1 MARILMPLPSL
12 DFDPT
17 ESAVPFRF
25 LRQLGHEFVFATPD
39 AKPARADQRMMDGN
53 GLGILGPFFIADKN
67 GRSAYAEMRQSA
79 EFLSP
84 ISYEDIDIKS
94 FDAILLPGGHA
105 QGMKPYLESELLQRN
120 IAAHFSAGK
129 PLAAICHGVVL
140 AARSLRE
147 DGKSILHGFQT
158 TALLQKQ
165 EMLAWQ
171 ITRAWL
177 GNYYRTYDQSV
188 QAEVTAALAKPE
200 DFLEGPMPLT
210 RDSEKNLK
218 SGFVVR
224 DRHYLSARWPGDA
237 HSLAHE
243 LHAMLLAGHCPT

>member
-1 MARILMPLPSL
+1 MPLPST

-17 ESAVPFRF
+17 ESAVPWRF
-25 LRQLGHEFVFATPD
+25 LKQHGHEFVFATPD
-39 AKPARADQRMMDGN
+39 AKPATADQRMIDGN
-53 GLGILGPFFIADKN
+53 GLGILRPFFIADKN
-67 GRSAYAEMRQSA
+67 GRSAYAEMQQST
-79 EFLSP
+79 EFQSP
-84 ISYEDIDIKS
+84 IGYDDITTKS

-105 QGMKPYLESELLQRN
+105 QGMKPYLESKQLQKY
-120 IAAHFSAGK
+120 IAQHFGAKK
-129 PLAAICHGVVL
+129 PLVAICHGVLL

-147 DGKSILHGFQT
+147 DGKSILHGFKS

-177 GNYYRTYDQSV
+177 ENYYRTYDQSV
-188 QAEVTAALAKPE
+188 QAEVTSVLENAS
-200 DFLEGPMPLT
+200 DFIEGPMPLT

-218 SGFVVR
+218 PGFALR

-237 HSLAHE
+237 HNLAHE
-243 LHAMLLAGHCPT
+243 LQKMLS

>member
-1 MARILMPLPSL
+1 MAKILMPLPSK

-17 ESAVPFRF
+17 ESAVPWRF
-25 LRQLGHEFVFATPD
+25 LKQHGHEFVFATPD
-39 AKPARADQRMMDGN
+39 AKPAQADQRMIDGN
-53 GLGILGPFFIADKN
+53 GLGILRPFFIADKN
-67 GRSAYAEMRQSA
+67 GRLAYTEMRQSR

-84 ISYEDIDIKS
+84 IAYDGIDIKS

-105 QGMKPYLESELLQRN
+105 QGMKPYLESALLQN
-120 IAAHFSAGK
+120 LIAKHFAANK
-129 PLAAICHGVVL
+129 PTAAICHGVVL

-147 DGKSILHGFQT
+147 DGKSILHGFQS

-188 QAEVTAALAKPE
+188 QTEVTAALANSN
-200 DFLEGPMPLT
+200 DFIEGPMPLT
-210 RDSEKNLK
+210 RDSDKNLK
-218 SGFVVR
+218 PGFVVR

-237 HSLAHE
+237 HCLANE
-243 LHAMLLAGHCPT
+243 LQKMLSQEAPNR

>member
-1 MARILMPLPSL
+1 M
-12 DFDPT
+12 
-17 ESAVPFRF
+17 
-25 LRQLGHEFVFATPD
+25 FATPD
-39 AKPARADQRMMDGN
+39 AKPAMADQRMIDGN
-53 GLGILGPFFIADKN
+53 GLGILRPFFIADKN
-67 GRSAYAEMRQSA
+67 GRSAYVEMSQSG
-79 EFLSP
+79 EFLKP
-84 ISYEDIDIKS
+84 IAYDDVDIKS

-105 QGMKPYLESELLQRN
+105 RGMKPYLESATLQAI
-120 IAAHFSAGK
+120 IAEHFLAQK

-147 DGKSILHGFQT
+147 DGKSILHGFKS

-188 QAEVTAALAKPE
+188 QAEVTAALANPD
-200 DFLEGPMPLT
+200 DFIEGPMPLT
-210 RDSEKNLK
+210 RDNEKNLK
-218 SGFVVR
+218 PGFALR

-237 HSLAHE
+237 HKLAHK
-243 LHAMLLAGHCPT
+243 LHKMLA

>member
-1 MARILMPLPSL
+1 MPLPSA

-25 LRQLGHEFVFATPD
+25 LKQQGHEFVFATPD
-39 AKPARADQRMMDGN
+39 AKPAQADQRMINGN
-53 GLGILGPFFIADKN
+53 GLGILRPFFIADKN
-67 GRSAYAEMRQSA
+67 ARSAYAEMQLSN
-79 EFLSP
+79 EFLLP
-84 ISYEDIDIKS
+84 IAYDDIDIKS

-105 QGMKPYLESELLQRN
+105 QGMKPYLESTQLQGL
-120 IAAHFSAGK
+120 IAHHFSAQK
-129 PLAAICHGVVL
+129 PVAAICHGVVL
-140 AARSLRE
+140 AARSLHE
-147 DGKSILHGFQT
+147 DGKSILHGFKS

-188 QAEVTAALAKPE
+188 QAEVTAALAKPD
-200 DFLEGPMPLT
+200 DFLEGPTPLT

-218 SGFVVR
+218 PGFVLK

-243 LHAMLLAGHCPT
+243 LHAML

>member
-1 MARILMPLPSL
+1 MPLPSM

-17 ESAVPFRF
+17 ESAVPWRF
-25 LRQLGHEFVFATPD
+25 LKRHGHEFVFATPD
-39 AKPARADQRMMDGN
+39 AKPAQADQRMIDGN
-53 GLGILGPFFIADKN
+53 GLGILRPFFIADKN
-67 GRSAYAEMRQSA
+67 GRSAYAEMQKSP

-84 ISYEDIDIKS
+84 IAYDDIDIES
-94 FDAILLPGGHA
+94 FGAILLPGGHA
-105 QGMKPYLESELLQRN
+105 QGMKPYLESKRLQEL
-120 IAAHFSAGK
+120 IARHFSAQK
-129 PLAAICHGVVL
+129 TVAAICHGVVL
-140 AARSLRE
+140 AARSLHQ
-147 DGKSILHGFQT
+147 DGKSILHGFKS

-188 QAEVTAALAKPE
+188 QSEVTDALARPD

-218 SGFVVR
+218 PGFIVK

-237 HSLAHE
+237 HLLAQE
-243 LHAMLLAGHCPT
+243 LHSMLGQ

>member
-1 MARILMPLPSL
+1 MAKILMPLPSK

-17 ESAVPFRF
+17 ESAVPWRF
-25 LRQLGHEFVFATPD
+25 LKQHGHEFVFATPD
-39 AKPARADQRMMDGN
+39 AKPAQADLRMIDGN
-53 GLGILGPFFIADKN
+53 GLGILRPFFIADKN
-67 GRSAYAEMRQSA
+67 GRSAYFDMRQST

-84 ISYEDIDIKS
+84 ITYDAIAIKS
-94 FDAILLPGGHA
+94 YDAIVLPGGHA
-105 QGMKPYLESELLQRN
+105 QGMKPYLESKCLQTL
-120 IAAHFSAGK
+120 IAEHFSAEK
-129 PLAAICHGVVL
+129 PVAAICHGVVL

-147 DGKSILHGFQT
+147 DGKSILHGFKT

-171 ITRAWL
+171 ITRTWL

-188 QAEVTAALAKPE
+188 QTEVTDALAKPD

-218 SGFVVR
+218 PGFVVR

-237 HSLAHE
+237 HSLAHI
-243 LHAMLLAGHCPT
+243 LHAML

>member
-1 MARILMPLPSL
+1 MAKILMPLPSK

-17 ESAVPFRF
+17 ESAVPWRF
-25 LRQLGHEFVFATPD
+25 LKQHGHEFVFATPD
-39 AKPARADQRMMDGN
+39 AKPAQADLRMIDGN
-53 GLGILGPFFIADKN
+53 GLGILRPFFIADKN
-67 GRSAYAEMRQSA
+67 GRSAYFDMRQST

-84 ISYEDIDIKS
+84 ITYDAIAIKS
-94 FDAILLPGGHA
+94 YDAIVLPGGHA
-105 QGMKPYLESELLQRN
+105 QGMKPYLESKCLQTL
-120 IAAHFSAGK
+120 IAEHFSAEK
-129 PLAAICHGVVL
+129 PVAAICHGVVL

-147 DGKSILHGFQT
+147 DGKSILHGFKT

-188 QAEVTAALAKPE
+188 QAEVTAALATRD
-200 DFLEGPMPLT
+200 DFLEGSMPLT

-218 SGFVVR
+218 PGFVVR

-237 HSLAHE
+237 HSLAHI
-243 LHAMLLAGHCPT
+243 LHAML

>member
-1 MARILMPLPSL
+1 MARILMPLPSR

-25 LRQLGHEFVFATPD
+25 LKQHGHEFVFATPD
-39 AKPARADQRMMDGN
+39 AKPAQADQRMIDGN
-53 GLGILGPFFIADKN
+53 GLGILRPFFIADKN
-67 GRSAYAEMRQSA
+67 GRSAYAEMQQST

-84 ISYEDIDIKS
+84 IAYEDINIKS

-105 QGMKPYLESELLQRN
+105 QGMKPYLESTQLQKF
-120 IAAHFSAGK
+120 IAEHFAANK
-129 PLAAICHGVVL
+129 PTAAICHGVVL

-177 GNYYRTYDQSV
+177 GNYYQTYDQSV
-188 QAEVTAALAKPE
+188 QAEVTAALAKPG

-210 RDSEKNLK
+210 RDSENNLK
-218 SGFVVR
+218 PGFVVR

-237 HSLAHE
+237 HLLAHQ
-243 LHAMLLAGHCPT
+243 LHAML

>member
-1 MARILMPLPSL
+1 MARILMPLPST

-25 LRQLGHEFVFATPD
+25 LKQRGHHLVFATPNG
-39 AKPARADQRMMDGN
+39 KPASADQRMLDGN
-53 GLGILGPFFIADKN
+53 GLGLLRPFFIADKN
-67 GRSAYAEMRQSA
+67 GRTAYAEMRQST

-94 FDAILLPGGHA
+94 FDAIVLPGGHA
-105 QGMKPYLESELLQRN
+105 QGMKPYLESSRLQN
-120 IAAHFSAGK
+120 YIAEHFAAKK
-129 PLAAICHGVVL
+129 PTAAICHGVVL
-140 AARSLRE
+140 AARSKRD

-171 ITRAWL
+171 ITRIWL
-177 GNYYRTYDQSV
+177 ENYYRTYDQSV
-188 QAEVTAALAKPE
+188 QSEVTDALARPD
-200 DFLEGPMPLT
+200 DFLEGPMPML
-210 RDSEKNLK
+210 RDNENNLK
-218 SGFVVR
+218 HGFVVR

-237 HSLAHE
+237 HNLAHE
-243 LHAMLLAGHCPT
+243 LHRML

>member
-1 MARILMPLPSL
+1 MARILMPLPSM

-17 ESAVPFRF
+17 ESAVPFRI
-25 LRQLGHEFVFATPD
+25 LKQRGHEFVFATPD
-39 AKPARADQRMMDGN
+39 AKPAQADQRMMDGN
-53 GLGILGPFFIADKN
+53 GLGILRPFFIADKN
-67 GRSAYAEMRQSA
+67 GRTAYAEMQTSA

-84 ISYEDIDIKS
+84 IAYADINIKS

-105 QGMKPYLESELLQRN
+105 QGMKPYLESKRLQGLV
-120 IAAHFSAGK
+120 AEHFSAEK
-129 PLAAICHGVVL
+129 PVAAICHGVVL

-147 DGKSILHGFQT
+147 EGKSILHGFKS

-188 QAEVTAALAKPE
+188 QAEVTAALAMSK

-218 SGFVVR
+218 PGFVVR

-243 LHAMLLAGHCPT
+243 LHAML

>member
-1 MARILMPLPSL
+1 MPLPST

-17 ESAVPFRF
+17 ESAVPWRF
-25 LRQLGHEFVFATPD
+25 LMQHGHEFVFATPD
-39 AKPARADQRMMDGN
+39 AKPAMADQRMIDGN
-53 GLGILGPFFIADKN
+53 GLGLLRPFFIADKN
-67 GRSAYAEMRQSA
+67 GRSAYAEMSQSS

-84 ISYEDIDIKS
+84 IAYDDIDIKS

-105 QGMKPYLESELLQRN
+105 QGMKPYLESKQLQTL
-120 IAAHFSAGK
+120 IARHFAAQK
-129 PLAAICHGVVL
+129 PIAAICHGVVL
-140 AARSLRE
+140 AARSLRG
-147 DGKSILHGFQT
+147 DGKSILHGFKT

-188 QAEVTAALAKPE
+188 QAEVTGALANPN
-200 DFLEGPMPLT
+200 DFIEGPMPLT

-218 SGFVVR
+218 PGFVFR

-243 LHAMLLAGHCPT
+243 LHAML

>member
-1 MARILMPLPSL
+1 MARILMPLPST

-17 ESAVPFRF
+17 ESAVPWRF
-25 LRQLGHEFVFATPD
+25 LKQHGHEFVFATPD
-39 AKPARADQRMMDGN
+39 AIPALADQRMINGN
-53 GLGILGPFFIADKN
+53 GLGLLRPFFIADKN
-67 GRSAYAEMRQSA
+67 GRSAYAEMSLSP

-84 ISYEDIDIKS
+84 IGYGDIDIETV
-94 FDAILLPGGHA
+94 DAILLPGGHA
-105 QGMKPYLESELLQRN
+105 QGMKPYLESLLLQEK
-120 IAAHFSAGK
+120 IAAHFEAKK

-140 AARSLRE
+140 AARCQRH
-147 DGKSILHGFQT
+147 DGTSILHGFKT

-188 QAEVTAALAKPE
+188 QAEVTAALADPN
-200 DFLEGPMPLT
+200 DFIEGPMPLI
-210 RDSEKNLK
+210 RDSDKNMK
-218 SGFVVR
+218 PGFVVR

-237 HSLAHE
+237 HSLAYQ
-243 LHAMLLAGHCPT
+243 LHAMLSQGG

>member
-1 MARILMPLPSL
+1 MPLPSK

-25 LRQLGHEFVFATPD
+25 LKQRGHDFVFATPD
-39 AKPARADQRMMDGN
+39 AKPAQADQRMLDGN
-53 GLGILGPFFIADKN
+53 GLGLLRPFLMADKN
-67 GRSAYAEMRQSA
+67 ARTAYVEMQQST

-84 ISYEDIDIKS
+84 ISYEDIDPQS

-105 QGMKPYLESELLQRN
+105 QGMKPYLESTRLQN
-120 IAAHFSAGK
+120 CIAEHFSSGK
-129 PLAAICHGVVL
+129 PTAAICHGVVL
-140 AARSLRE
+140 AARSLGN
-147 DGKSILHGFQT
+147 DGKSILHGFRT

-171 ITRAWL
+171 LTRVWL

-188 QAEVTAALAKPE
+188 QAEVTAALAE
-200 DFLEGPMPLT
+200 TNDFLEGPMPLT
-210 RDSEKNLK
+210 RDTETNLK
-218 SGFVVR
+218 PGFVVR

-237 HSLAHE
+237 HCLAHE
-243 LHAMLLAGHCPT
+243 LQKMLS